1 MKNNTVEFT
10 DIKPELQNLEVGS
23 KLDNAQY
30 IALLLKAESDIIKER
45 LYIGKFA
52 TASGKKYPVSISGKP
67 TITNSNGM
75 SLQIQDSLTE
85 IQTLLKEGRENEINF
100 DTLAYLEVEG
110 ETSTSKNLSGVFY
123 TLADIQK
130 YVTEQCNA
138 GLGEV

>member
-10 DIKPELQNLEVGS
+10 DIKPGLQNIAVGS

-30 IALLLKAESDIIKER
+30 IALTLKSEADRIKGR

-52 TASGKKYPVSISGKP
+52 AASGKKYPVSINGQP
-67 TITNSNGM
+67 TMTDSDGVF
-75 SLQIQDSLTE
+75 LQGSPMELSI
-85 IQTLLKEGRENEINF
+85 LLKDGRENEINF

-110 ETSTSKNLSGVFY
+110 ETSSGKNLSGVFY

-130 YVTEQCNA
+130 YVEEEQ
-138 GLGEV
+138 GGENINNN